1 MPYLSIDLVIGHDA
15 LKNSQICCALLLLRI
30 VEALSGGKLIEK
42 VAGIW
47 YTPLSKSSDCEAVTR
62 ECADIP
68 KKHNVIVTEC
78 HPGTVFFTFPQG
90 INILGSDYI

>member
-1 MPYLSIDLVIGHDA
+1 MIGHDA

-30 VEALSGGKLIEK
+30 VEALSGGEIDRKSSRNL
-42 VAGIW
+42 V
-47 YTPLSKSSDCEAVTR
+47 YPLSKPSDCEAVTR

-90 INILGSDYI
+90 INILGPDYIWQKRFY

>member
-1 MPYLSIDLVIGHDA
+1 MIGHDA

-30 VEALSGGKLIEK
+30 VEALSGGEIDRKSSRNLL
-42 VAGIW
+42 
-47 YTPLSKSSDCEAVTR
+47 YPLSKSSDCEAVTR